1 MGASTRGKPSL
12 AGDPR
17 RGTIPSRGERIGLRS
32 LGACA
37 GTGPRLAIILAA
49 LTCASVA
56 QSPVPAGPVDE
67 PPNVGDVKNAAVAYH
82 DSGRYERDLA
92 SVTARAR
99 AWIDERARQVDRPAI
114 VFDVDDTALSNWEV
128 IRADDFGRV
137 FGGPCEALP
146 EGPCGWV
153 NWDLMGRSLALQ
165 ATLDL
170 YRSIR
175 SQGVAVFF
183 ITGRD
188 EPQRAATE
196 MNLRQAGY
204 AEYVR
209 LEMVSFDAPHYASAA
224 DFKAPRRAA
233 IEAEGYR
240 IIANVGDQP
249 SDLAGGFAERTFLLP
264 NPFYRIP

>member
-1 MGASTRGKPSL
+1 MTAPASVRSGK
-12 AGDPR
+12 AR
-17 RGTIPSRGERIGLRS
+17 RGAWPTGESLPHGLARPMGVTA
-32 LGACA
+32 GACV
-37 GTGPRLAIILAA
+37 LVAA
-49 LTCASVA
+49 LTLGSAA
-56 QSPVPAGPVDE
+56 QTTVPAAPADE
-67 PPNVGDVKNAAVAYH
+67 PANVGDAKRAAVGYH

-92 SVTARAR
+92 GVAARAR
-99 AWIDERARQVDRPAI
+99 AWIDERARQVERPAI

-128 IRADDFGRV
+128 ILADDFGRV

-153 NWDLMGRSLALQ
+153 NWDLTGRSPVLRPA
-165 ATLDL
+165 LDL
-170 YRSIR
+170 YRFAR

-196 MNLRQAGY
+196 RNLSREGFT
-204 AEYVR
+204 EYVR
-209 LEMVSFDAPHYASAA
+209 LEMVPFDAPRYASAA

-249 SDLAGGFAERTFLLP
+249 SDLAGGHAERAFLLP